1 MVKLVYCVRR
11 KEGMTREEFQARW
24 LDVHGPLA
32 KSLREQL
39 PMMKRYVQSHTIA
52 QEVNDGFCASR
63 GTGEAYDGITEM
75 WLDSLDDMMADH
87 GAEAAAAMQALYEDE
102 CDFIHFA
109 RSSIFM
115 TEEKEIFA

>member
-11 KEGMTREEFQARW
+11 KEGMTREKFQARW

-75 WLDSLDDMMADH
+75 WLESLDDMMADH
-87 GAEAAAAMQALYEDE
+87 GAAAAAAMQALYEDE
-102 CDFIHFA
+102 CDFIDFG